1 MYLSLGGIHIANNS
15 NVSFYGI
22 GEGDGEALLCVTD
35 LMQCCHRK
43 NTATGRAL
51 GWWFYPDGSDVPTYV
66 YHNIYRDRG
75 RNIVRLNHR
84 NHTHVEPTGLYCCEV
99 PDSTFT
105 AQRLCANIGES
116 VHNPVCLL
124 SGTHSRKCFVSCTQ
138 CMIFLGLRHLLVVYP
153 VLQLRLVS
161 WNPSQYTL

>member
-22 GEGDGEALLCVTD
+22 GEGDGGALLCVTD

-43 NTATGRAL
+43 NTTTGRAL
-51 GWWFYPDGSDVPTYV
+51 GWWFYPDGSDVPTYE

-99 PDSTFT
+99 PDSTFI
-105 AQRLCANIGES
+105 AQSS
-116 VHNPVCLL
+116 VL
-124 SGTHSRKCFVSCTQ
+124 
-138 CMIFLGLRHLLVVYP
+138 I
-153 VLQLRLVS
+153 LVS
-161 WNPSQYTL
+161 LYIILFVYYHQHPIQGNALFHVHSV